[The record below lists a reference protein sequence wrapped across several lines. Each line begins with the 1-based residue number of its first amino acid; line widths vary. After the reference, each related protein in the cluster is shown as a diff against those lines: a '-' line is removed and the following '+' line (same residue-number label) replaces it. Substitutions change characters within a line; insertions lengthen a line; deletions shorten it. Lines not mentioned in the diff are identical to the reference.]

1 MPLFPITGI
10 FGISFAGK
18 KNMIAIPEEV
28 TLTLTHFQA
37 GIQFL
42 LHVANPRRTD
52 TATGKTELRI
62 LFAGFI

>member
-1 MPLFPITGI
+1 
-10 FGISFAGK
+10 
-18 KNMIAIPEEV
+18 MIAIPEEV
-28 TLTLTHFQA
+28 TLTLTDFQA

-52 TATGKTELRI
+52 TATGKTELGI